1 MRRSINPGD
10 LSCSRNSV
18 GDVTL
23 IKNSRKESSHLV
35 YYSKLKSLNFT
46 KSLDCLGNN
55 HLIELNA
62 SARLNDITGNEDTEL
77 PLTQRGISQKPKLQN
92 KFEKLQQENYDLQI
106 ALEDSQRQ
114 CDWLRR
120 SLANAKKQIEENS
133 IMTKR
138 YKLLE
143 DENKELKE
151 KISELEQE
159 LNDEHTKK

>member
-23 IKNSRKESSHLV
+23 IKNSRKESCHLV
-35 YYSKLKSLNFT
+35 YYSKLKSFNFT
-46 KSLDCLGNN
+46 KSLDRLGNN

-62 SARLNDITGNEDTEL
+62 SSRLNDITGNEDTEL

-151 KISELEQE
+151 KISELEKE